1 MVDCLTS
8 CAGYDSAA
16 RQITA
21 VRRLLIDVS
30 GASEGPERGARSI
43 VMPVSGVSLP
53 VTRPVGRALV
63 VGNDACRADMLRA
76 LQPQGYECV
85 EAADPYVAMI
95 ELSRQR
101 LAFQTLIL
109 CLGSMFREELIFIST
124 VKRRMP
130 HIEIWL
136 TQTEGRMAALAEG
149 MRLGADGLVAE
160 DGSLHRMA
168 APHLDT
174 ATTLAEPVTPLTTE
188 PEPQA
193 TSYGADSVS
202 DETPIGEPVLTADEL
217 RALLQD
223 QPSMP
228 PSGNVE

>member
-1 MVDCLTS
+1 
-8 CAGYDSAA
+8 
-16 RQITA
+16 
-21 VRRLLIDVS
+21 
-30 GASEGPERGARSI
+30 
-43 VMPVSGVSLP
+43 MPVSGVSLP
-53 VTRPVGRALV
+53 VTRPVGRALI
-63 VGNDACRADMLRA
+63 VGNDACRADVIRVLA
-76 LQPQGYECV
+76 PQGYECS
-85 EAADPYVAMI
+85 EAPEPYAAMI

-101 LAFQTLIL
+101 LAYQTLIL
-109 CLGSMFREELIFIST
+109 CLGSLFREELIFIST

-160 DGSLHRMA
+160 DGTLHRMA
-168 APHLDT
+168 APAHD
-174 ATTLAEPVTPLTTE
+174 ATTPTPAEVLPALAGEAASETAQQPAPYD
-188 PEPQA
+188 A
-193 TSYGADSVS
+193 AN